1 MIING
6 ISASLRGLFMTYQ
19 EVGEATPKTNYV
31 NIPYGN
37 GSIDLTEALG
47 GVTYN
52 DRIVKADFVIKN
64 YDEDKYSSIK
74 NELHGLKTTI
84 SVKDGY
90 HFIGRVRVLPFYR
103 QGTAGRFSIEAICS
117 PYMLRDELTEVS
129 LSIDGTQEVIIINEK
144 MPTIPTIVTDVSIQV
159 IHGANSYSINA
170 GTHRLPIVLE
180 QGDTS
185 IQLIGTANVSITYQE
200 GVL

>member
-1 MIING
+1 
-6 ISASLRGLFMTYQ
+6 MTYQ
-19 EVGEATPKTNYV
+19 EVGEARPKTNYV

-64 YDEDKYSSIK
+64 YDEDLYSSLK
-74 NELHGLKTTI
+74 NELHGLRTTI
-84 SVKDGY
+84 SVKAGY

-103 QGTAGRFSIEAICS
+103 QGTAGRFSIEVVCE
-117 PYMLRDELTEVS
+117 PYMYKDDITEVNVS
-129 LSIDGTQEVIIINEK
+129 VDGTQEVILTNEK
-144 MPTIPTIVTDVSIQV
+144 MTTTPTIVTDAPIQV
-159 IHGANSYSINA
+159 IHGANSYSINE

-180 QGDTS
+180 QGDTA
-185 IQLIGTANVSITYQE
+185 IQFNGTANVSITYQE

>member
-6 ISASLRGLFMTYQ
+6 ISTSLRGLFMTYQ
-19 EVGEATPKTNYV
+19 EVGEAQPKTNYV
-31 NIPYGN
+31 SIPYGN

-64 YDEDKYSSIK
+64 YDEDLYSSLK
-74 NELHGLKTTI
+74 NELHGLRTTV

-103 QGTAGRFSIEAICS
+103 QGTAGQFSIEVMCE
-117 PYMLRDELTEVS
+117 PYMYKDDVTVVNVS
-129 LSIDGTQEVIIINEK
+129 LSGTQEVILLMKK
-144 MPTIPTIVTDVSIQV
+144 MDHIPTNRTDAHSS
-159 IHGANSYSINA
+159 HSW
-170 GTHRLPIVLE
+170 R
-180 QGDTS
+180 
-185 IQLIGTANVSITYQE
+185 
-200 GVL
+200 

>member
-6 ISASLRGLFMTYQ
+6 ISTSLRGLFMTHQ
-19 EVGEATPKTNYV
+19 EVGEAQPKTNYV

-52 DRIVKADFVIKN
+52 DRIITADFVIKN
-64 YDEDKYSSIK
+64 YDEDLYSSLK

-84 SVKDGY
+84 SVKAGY
-90 HFIGRVRVLPFYR
+90 HFVGRVRVLPFYR
-103 QGTAGRFSIEAICS
+103 QGTAGRFSIEVVCE
-117 PYMLRDELTEVS
+117 PYMYKDDETVVNVS
-129 LSIDGTQEVIIINEK
+129 VDGTQEVILTNEK
-144 MPTIPTIVTDVSIQV
+144 MTTIPTIVTDAPIQV
-159 IHGANSYSINA
+159 IHGYNTYSINA

-180 QGDTS
+180 QGDTA
-185 IQLIGTANVSITYQE
+185 IQLTGTANVTIAYQE

>member
-6 ISASLRGLFMTYQ
+6 ISTSLRGLFMTYQ
-19 EVGEATPKTNYV
+19 EVGEATPKTKYV

-64 YDEDKYSSIK
+64 YDEDKYSSLK

-103 QGTAGRFSIEAICS
+103 QGTAGRFSIEATCE
-117 PYMLRDELTEVS
+117 PYMYKDDETVVIVS
-129 LSIDGTQEVIIINEK
+129 LNGTQEVILTNEK
-144 MPTIPTIVTDVSIQV
+144 MTTIPTIFTDAPIQV
-159 IHGANSYSINA
+159 IHGANTYSINA

-180 QGDTS
+180 QGDTA
-185 IQLIGTANVSITYQE
+185 IQLSGTANVSIMYQE
-200 GVL
+200 GAL